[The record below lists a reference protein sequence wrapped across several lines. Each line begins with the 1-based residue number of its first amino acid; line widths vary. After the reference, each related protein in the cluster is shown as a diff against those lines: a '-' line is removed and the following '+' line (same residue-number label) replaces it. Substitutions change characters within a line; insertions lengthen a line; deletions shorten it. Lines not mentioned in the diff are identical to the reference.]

1 MRVSTH
7 ACKLNTLKND
17 SEHER
22 LSLEKKIDQRKE
34 YQRMY
39 YDIRAQEVKQE
50 LDRMEQQRLRNQ
62 LRNESL
68 L

>member
-1 MRVSTH
+1 
-7 ACKLNTLKND
+7 
-17 SEHER
+17 
-22 LSLEKKIDQRKE
+22 
-34 YQRMY
+34 MY